1 MQQTNYI
8 TRVLTPNDGY
18 VITQANDNILLKD
31 RIFSNK
37 LYLAVNDDP
46 DNYMEITVKEAE
58 MLKQKQE
65 IEIENEHKMN
75 S

>member
-8 TRVLTPNDGY
+8 TRVLTPNDGC

-65 IEIENEHKMN
+65 IEIENEHKMK